1 MFGWLRALISRSD
14 SPPEQPQSASTEEV
28 LDALQKLSRATAKQS
43 ARLEAAIGESDARL
57 STLLEELRKQSDAS
71 PTRGAPDAVRYD
83 ELFDALDA
91 LDEARA
97 LAREPHLSEG
107 LVRVRDK
114 LLRLLERAGY
124 SRVAE
129 GAGVPDGRLMRVVG
143 TEPRADLAPGTITR
157 VVRAAIVARGR
168 VVREG
173 EVIVSTEVKGDERH
187 MGN

>member
-1 MFGWLRALISRSD
+1 VFGWLRALVSPSD
-14 SPPEQPQSASTEEV
+14 SAPEQSESAPAQEV

-57 STLLEELRKQSDAS
+57 TTLLEALRKQSAAS
-71 PTRGAPDAVRYD
+71 SAREAPDAARYD

-97 LAREPHLSEG
+97 LAREPHLYDG
-107 LVRVRDK
+107 LLRVRDK
-114 LLRLLERAGY
+114 LLRFLERAGY

-129 GAGVPDGRLMRVVG
+129 DSGVPDGRLMRVVG
-143 TEPRADLAPGTITR
+143 TEPRSELAPGTITR
-157 VVRAAIVARGR
+157 VVRAAIVAGGR

-173 EVIVSTEVKGDERH
+173 EVIVSTEVQGDERH
-187 MGN
+187 VGN